1 MTPTLKIDQIDEGQ
15 SGYPSHFVDPAV
27 KQTKEYSRMYLKAID
42 ANSNKGSGTQ
52 MLRARASDY
61 KTWRDL
67 AAGNQPVDQYKPLL
81 NSAEKKRQG
90 GKTRRDRLSYRAQD
104 WSILAIAPKFV
115 NVLVGRLIGQNNE
128 IGVRAVDGKAVSARR
143 RKKLQM
149 EEWLVNQQ
157 FLQDV
162 SSKTGIQFESP
173 LEDDM
178 FPPPTNF
185 QELKVHMEM
194 FYKENYCLD
203 LMDMLTLINQH
214 DDYPQILKEV
224 AEDLVKIGIAG
235 TKTYRIGGRIK
246 RRRCIPERMVTNACK
261 FEDFRDLQHAGEYW
275 DLSIGELREIAQDQ
289 FTEEEYKKIAELAS
303 GNTYTASFCA
313 SFFEENYRQPYDNI
327 KITVL
332 DAVWFSP
339 DQETHQVKP
348 NRFGNTVVYE
358 KEWNWMSNVSQEEF
372 NNSPINKANK
382 SRMIRRELNNLY
394 QGMLIVG
401 TDYVFNY
408 GKAKDILR
416 NESNIGT
423 AVGPFMIY
431 TLGFDSLMRQLA
443 PVFHSIQLNWLQYN
457 HHIQKSRPA
466 GLDIEYTA
474 LLDVKLAGSG
484 GEKMTPKEVLE
495 LYFDTGILLWKR
507 NGRDGGQNN
516 WRPIQ
521 ELNNGLSKAAA
532 DHFQNVVNGIDLL
545 RAIVGLNELTDAS
558 TPGAE
563 TGKFVAEVAS
573 GATEDAI
580 RYLHHAFDQIN
591 LGTQKRTVMHVS
603 AMAAEGM
610 DPDYAEALGVDTM
623 ALLGS
628 MGEMGAHEY
637 GVYPMRQPSEEM
649 MRRLM
654 VYTQESI
661 KAGWLMP
668 EEAFEIEEEG
678 KKNIYRAIRLL
689 KMYRERKRQQEAQ
702 AQQQVFQAELQ
713 KNVESARA
721 TAQADMDRLTHEY
734 RLKDQYLQS
743 ETLSEITKNREFI
756 RDQILLAKVQQGA
769 ELTKEQ
775 QERVTKLMVV
785 DAKGQWDM
793 RIQEK
798 KAEEAKAKEAAKP
811 KPTKKAA

>member
-1 MTPTLKIDQIDEGQ
+1 MTPTKTNEIDEGQ
-15 SGYPSHFVDPAV
+15 SGYPSDFVDPAV
-27 KQTKEYSRMYLKAID
+27 KQTKEYSRKYLQSID
-42 ANSNKGSGTQ
+42 ANYNKGAGTQ
-52 MLRARASDY
+52 MFRGRAEEY
-61 KTWRDL
+61 KKWREY
-67 AAGNQPVDQYKPLL
+67 AAGNQSVDQYKPLL
-81 NSAEKKRQG
+81 NSAQKKRQG
-90 GKTRRDRLSYRAQD
+90 GKTSRDRLSYRAQD

-128 IGVRAVDGKAVSARR
+128 IGVRAIDGKAVSARR

-149 EEWLVNQQ
+149 EEWLVDQQ
-157 FLQDV
+157 FLREV
-162 SSKTGIQFESP
+162 SARTGIQFESP

-178 FPPPTNF
+178 VPPPTNF
-185 QELKVHMEM
+185 QELKIHMEM
-194 FYKENYCLD
+194 FYKEHYCLE
-203 LMDMLTLINQH
+203 LMDMLNLLNQH
-214 DDYPQILKEV
+214 DDYPQVLKEV
-224 AEDLVKIGIAG
+224 ADDLVKIGIAA

-246 RRRCIPERMVTNACK
+246 RRRCIPERMVTNSCK
-261 FEDFRDLQHAGEYW
+261 FDDFRDLQHAGEYW
-275 DLSIGELREIAQDQ
+275 DLTIGELREIAQDQ
-289 FTEEEYKKIAELAS
+289 FTEEEYKKIAEQAT
-303 GNTYTASFCA
+303 GNSYSASFCA
-313 SFFEENYRQPYDNI
+313 QYYEENYRQPYDNL

-339 DQETHQVKP
+339 DQETYQIKA
-348 NRFGNTVVYE
+348 NRYGNTKVYE
-358 KEWNWMSNVSQEEF
+358 KEWNWMSEVSEKEF
-372 NNSPINKANK
+372 NDSPINQANR
-382 SRMIRRELNNLY
+382 SRIKRRELNNLY
-394 QGMLIVG
+394 QGMMVVG

-408 GKAKDILR
+408 GKAKDMLR

-423 AVGPFMIY
+423 CVGPFMIY
-431 TLGFDSLMRQLA
+431 TLGHDSITRQIIPILN
-443 PVFHSIQLNWLQYN
+443 SIQLNWLQYN

-507 NGRDGGQNN
+507 TGRDGQNSN
-516 WRPIQ
+516 WRPIA

-545 RAIVGLNELTDAS
+545 RSIVGLNELTDAS

-573 GATEDAI
+573 GAVEDAI

-610 DPDYAEALGVDTM
+610 DPDYAEALGLDTM
-623 ALLGS
+623 AFLGS

-637 GVYPMRQPSEEM
+637 GVYPMKQPSEEM
-649 MRRLM
+649 MARLM

-668 EEAFEIEEEG
+668 EEAYEIEEEG
-678 KKNIYRAIRLL
+678 KKNIYRAIRLM
-689 KMYRERKRQQEAQ
+689 KMYRERKRQQEAA
-702 AQQQVFQAELQ
+702 AQQQIAQDERNKIIEA
-713 KNVESARA
+713 ARA
-721 TAQADMDRLTHEY
+721 KAEAEKDLLSHEY
-734 RLKDQYLQS
+734 DLKRRFLID
-743 ETLSEITKNREFI
+743 EADAEIMKSRATV
-756 RDQILLAKVQQGA
+756 RDQILLAKVQQGG

-775 QERVTKLMVV
+775 QERVTELMKI

-793 RIQEK
+793 RIAEK
-798 KAEEAKAKEAAKP
+798 KAAEAKAKAAAKP
-811 KPTKKAA
+811 AKKAA